1 MFGACLDCMSEYMFQ
16 KIKWINLSPYF
27 TDLYV
32 LALSREE
39 LLLNWQKSW
48 SHELL
53 TQTSPHDFGMIL
65 AESSHIPNGPNGV
78 AVPPSSWEFWFGHAS
93 QHGCVITITPGQH
106 RFCSPSLRTI
116 LNSQCVWISLN
127 QFDKFWYVVTESN
140 STPKSTL
147 PVISYSLLKRTWP
160 SRNPWFSH
168 EKWWIFPSKNPQLL
182 TLKRRVTPPADA
194 TRGKSHVA
202 APPFAPSWTASRLWD
217 VLVF

>member
-39 LLLNWQKSW
+39 LLNWQKSW

-127 QFDKFWYVVTESN
+127 QFDKFWCCNWIQLHSKIY
-140 STPKSTL
+140 PL
-147 PVISYSLLKRTWP
+147 VISYIAKENMAQSKSL
-160 SRNPWFSH
+160 
-168 EKWWIFPSKNPQLL
+168 IFPSKM
-182 TLKRRVTPPADA
+182 V
-194 TRGKSHVA
+194 
-202 APPFAPSWTASRLWD
+202 
-217 VLVF
+217 VFHSFLYV